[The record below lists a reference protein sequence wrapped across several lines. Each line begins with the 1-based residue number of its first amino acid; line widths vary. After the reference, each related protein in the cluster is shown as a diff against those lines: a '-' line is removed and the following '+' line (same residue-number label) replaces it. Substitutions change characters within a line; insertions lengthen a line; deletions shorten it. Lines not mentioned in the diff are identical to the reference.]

1 MHYRTLL
8 FVLAPLACAPRLVTQ
23 ATPYDST
30 RGLSAPQLRRVAEAV
45 DGNRTGRP
53 VWVVLTTTRGGYA
66 DVLAVFGTP
75 DSARTFLQHNGGEG
89 YFIIGPN
96 YAQADAPGPMAF
108 LTKPCVH
115 DGSLTRYTCPG
126 LDSLTAGVAA
136 SVAMSD
142 VLDVTV
148 IVRTRD
154 ASYRTV
160 LQAQHADALFFTMS
174 AIDKFVV
181 PYYARVYDA
190 AYAADLREQ
199 ALRMFRYRR

>member
-1 MHYRTLL
+1 M
-8 FVLAPLACAPRLVTQ
+8 AAGA
-23 ATPYDST
+23 A
-30 RGLSAPQLRRVAEAV
+30 AAV
-45 DGNRTGRP
+45 P
-53 VWVVLTTTRGGYA
+53 
-66 DVLAVFGTP
+66 
-75 DSARTFLQHNGGEG
+75 
-89 YFIIGPN
+89 
-96 YAQADAPGPMAF
+96 
-108 LTKPCVH
+108 
-115 DGSLTRYTCPG
+115 
-126 LDSLTAGVAA
+126 
-136 SVAMSD
+136 MSD

-160 LQAQHADALFFTMS
+160 LQAPHADALFFTLP

>member
-1 MHYRTLL
+1 MRHRTLL
-8 FVLAPLACAPRLVTQ
+8 FALVPFACAPRLVTQ

-30 RGLSAPQLRRVAEAV
+30 RGLSAAQLRRLAEAV
-45 DGNRTGRP
+45 DGNRTGHP
-53 VWVVLTTTRGGYA
+53 LWAVVGAARGGYPE
-66 DVLAVFGTP
+66 VVAVFGSP
-75 DSARTFLQHNGGEG
+75 DSARTYLQHNEGVG

-96 YAQADAPGPMAF
+96 YAPPDGPGPM
-108 LTKPCVH
+108 LYLVKPCVH
-115 DGSLTRYTCPG
+115 DGSVTRYLCPG
-126 LDSLTAGVAA
+126 LDSLAAGAA
-136 SVAMSD
+136 AAVPMSD

-160 LQAQHADALFFTMS
+160 LQAPHADALFFTLP